1 MNVAVEESD
10 GTGISP
16 HILVGA
22 STWSRESVPA
32 DAVTASEDMA
42 FGDPAD
48 IVIRSVRSINAV
60 ISRVFRVGL
69 LMSDYREMIY
79 GNRG

>member
-16 HILVGA
+16 HMLVRA
-22 STWSRESVPA
+22 TTWSRESVPA

-42 FGDPAD
+42 FGEPAD

-60 ISRVFRVGL
+60 FSRIFRAGL
-69 LMSDYREMIY
+69 LMSDYQGMIY